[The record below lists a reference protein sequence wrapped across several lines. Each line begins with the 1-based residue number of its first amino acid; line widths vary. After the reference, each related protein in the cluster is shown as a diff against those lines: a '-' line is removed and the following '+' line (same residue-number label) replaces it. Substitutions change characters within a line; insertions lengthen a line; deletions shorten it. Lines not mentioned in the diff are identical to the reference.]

1 MTEDRANYLS
11 YLLRLW
17 RDSDTE
23 NVWRVSLECAHTGER
38 WGFPSLD
45 DLLGFLREQTEL
57 WSDEIEPTRSSGEG
71 GDEREAT
78 PIG

>member
-1 MTEDRANYLS
+1 MTQDKANYLS

-38 WGFPSLD
+38 WGFPGLD
-45 DLLGFLREQTEL
+45 DLLGFLRQQTDL
-57 WSDEIEPTRSSGEG
+57 LPDDIEPRVSPSEG
-71 GDEREAT
+71 GDEREPT
-78 PIG
+78 EMG